1 MALIPGLRWLGGV
14 VLIKSIFRVIG
25 RRLMAV
31 VPVFAIVTV
40 LVFVTLRILPVDPAQ
55 MSLPPSATIEQVEAK
70 REEMGLNKPIW
81 QQYSLWLQRAV
92 VGDLGDSAQYRMPT
106 SSVVFER
113 LPATIELA
121 LSALIFAIIVGIAG
135 GILIFSARG
144 TIFESV
150 GMVVTSIIMALPDF
164 LLALLFIL
172 VFGVLIPVFPVNGRL
187 DPGMQVPAHT
197 GFLLVDSLL
206 TGDLSIFASALHH
219 IALPVMAL
227 GLAFSPTIIRVLHS
241 SLVNTYQESY
251 IRQARL
257 RGLSDREILFGQ
269 ALKNAILPVVILVG
283 TQFGGLFGGTLLVE
297 MIFSFP
303 GLGNLMVKAMQTAD
317 LSVIMAIAL
326 IYCATTLIFNS
337 LADAAAYLLNPK
349 LRSK

>member
-1 MALIPGLRWLGGV
+1 M
-14 VLIKSIFRVIG
+14 IKAIFRVVG
-25 RRLMAV
+25 RRLMAI
-31 VPVFAIVTV
+31 VPVFAIVTI

-55 MSLPPSATIEQVEAK
+55 MSLPPSATIAQVEAK

-81 QQYSLWLQRAV
+81 KQYSIWFQHAV
-92 VGDLGDSAQYRMPT
+92 NGDLGDSAQYRMST
-106 SSVVFER
+106 STIVLER

-121 LSALIFAIIVGIAG
+121 LCALAFAIIVGVTG

-144 TIFESV
+144 TIFETA
-150 GMVVTSIIMALPDF
+150 GMLVTSVIMALPDF

-172 VFGVLIPVFPVNGRL
+172 LFGVLFPIFPVNGRL
-187 DPGMQVPAHT
+187 DPGMEVPAHT
-197 GFLLVDSLL
+197 GFLLIDSLL
-206 TGDLSIFASALHH
+206 TGNIRIFASAVHH

-227 GLAFSPTIIRVLHS
+227 GLAFSPTIIRVLYS
-241 SLVNTYQESY
+241 SLVTTYQESY
-251 IRQARL
+251 ILQARL
-257 RGLSDREILFGQ
+257 RGLSDREILFGP

-297 MIFSFP
+297 TIFSFP
-303 GLGNLMVKAMQTAD
+303 GLGNLMIKAMQTAD

-326 IYCATTLIFNS
+326 IYCATTLTFNS

-349 LRSK
+349 LRSR

>member
-1 MALIPGLRWLGGV
+1 M
-14 VLIKSIFRVIG
+14 SII
-25 RRLMAV
+25 
-31 VPVFAIVTV
+31 PVFAVVTV
-40 LVFVTLRILPVDPAQ
+40 LVFVALRILPVDPAQ
-55 MSLPPSATIEQVEAK
+55 MSLPPSATIAQVEAK

-81 QQYSLWLQRAV
+81 QQYSLWAQRAI
-92 VGDLGDSAQYRMPT
+92 VGDLGVSAQYRMST
-106 SSVVFER
+106 SKVVFER

-121 LSALIFAIIVGIAG
+121 ICALVFAIIIGLAVGIA
-135 GILIFSARG
+135 IFAMRG
-144 TIFESV
+144 TIFETA
-150 GMVVTSIIMALPDF
+150 GMVLTSVIMALPDF

-172 VFGVLIPVFPVNGRL
+172 VFGVLIPIFPVNGRL
-187 DPGMQVPAHT
+187 DPGMEVPVHT
-197 GFLLVDSLL
+197 GFLLIDSLL
-206 TGDLSIFASALHH
+206 TGNLAIFASALHH

-241 SLVNTYQESY
+241 SLLNTYQESY

-303 GLGNLMVKAMQTAD
+303 GIGNLMVKAMQTAD

-326 IYCATTLIFNS
+326 IYCATTLLFNS

-349 LRSK
+349 LRSR

>member
-1 MALIPGLRWLGGV
+1 MARFIGHGGA
-14 VLIKSIFRVIG
+14 VLIKAVVRVVG
-25 RRLMAV
+25 RRLMAI
-31 VPVFAIVTV
+31 VPVFAVVTI
-40 LVFVTLRILPVDPAQ
+40 LVFGALRILPVDPAQ
-55 MSLPPSATIEQVEAK
+55 MSMPPSATIEQVEAK

-81 QQYSLWLQRAV
+81 EQYTRWLNRAV
-92 VGDLGDSAQYRMPT
+92 EGDLGESSQYRMPT
-106 SSVVFER
+106 ARIVLER

-121 LSALIFAIIVGIAG
+121 MCALVFAVLVGVAG
-135 GILIFSARG
+135 GLLIFSARG
-144 TIFESV
+144 TPFESV
-150 GMVVTSIIMALPDF
+150 GMVITSAIMALPDF

-172 VFGVLIPVFPVNGRL
+172 LFGVLFPIFPVNGRL
-187 DPGMQVPAHT
+187 DPGLQVPEHT
-197 GFLLVDSLL
+197 GFLLIDSLL
-206 TGDLSIFASALHH
+206 TGDMAIFASAVSH

-227 GLAFSPTIIRVLHS
+227 GFAFSPTIVRVLHS
-241 SLVNTYQESY
+241 SLVNTYQQSY

-297 MIFSFP
+297 VIFSFP

-317 LSVIMAIAL
+317 LSVIMAVAL
-326 IYCATTLIFNS
+326 IYCATTLLFNS

-349 LRSK
+349 LRNG

>member
-1 MALIPGLRWLGGV
+1 MIKALLRIV
-14 VLIKSIFRVIG
+14 A
-25 RRLMAV
+25 RRLFAI
-31 VPVFAIVTV
+31 VPVFAVVTV
-40 LVFVTLRILPVDPAQ
+40 LVFAALRILPVDPAQ

-81 QQYSLWLQRAV
+81 QQYALWARRAV
-92 VGDLGDSAQYRMPT
+92 AGDLGESAQYRMPT
-106 SSVVFER
+106 AKVVLER

-121 LSALIFAIIVGIAG
+121 MCALVFAVVVGVTG
-135 GILIFSARG
+135 GILLFTVRG
-144 TIFESV
+144 TALESL
-150 GMVVTSIIMALPDF
+150 GMALTSVVMALPDF

-172 VFGVLIPVFPVNGRL
+172 VFGVMLPLFPVNGRL
-187 DPGMQVPAHT
+187 DPGLEVPSHT
-197 GFLLVDSLL
+197 GFLLLDSLL
-206 TGDLSIFASALHH
+206 TGDVSIFASAISH

-227 GLAFSPTIIRVLHS
+227 GLAFSPTIVRVLHS
-241 SLVNTYQESY
+241 SLINTYQQSY

-326 IYCATTLIFNS
+326 IYCAVTLLFNS

-349 LRSK
+349 LRTA